1 MQGLGGLAPGLKRGA
16 TMSGNK
22 PPTDVTTP
30 LPYQLHGTINDGPRS
45 GTFVADRAG
54 RYKVV
59 AWGPGGTRTDS
70 NGTSGANGGGG
81 GLAIK
86 TVRLNKGQSLGIEIP
101 LPSGSALNDNNNT
114 AVTFP
119 DGTVMRAYTG
129 TRTNTGSLVPGGAAT
144 GGDINVS
151 GEPGVVGAP
160 GAAGAAASYGEF
172 IGGGAKQAPGGG
184 GGPLPGTGVG
194 QVLVLYLGE

>member
-30 LPYQLHGTINDGPRS
+30 LAYQLHGVTSGALPLT

-59 AWGPGGTRTDS
+59 AWGPGGARPDTG
-70 NGTSGANGGGG
+70 GTSNANGGGG

-86 TVRLNKGQSLGIEIP
+86 TVRLNKGQSLAIEIQI
-101 LPSGSALNDNNNT
+101 PSFGVGSENNNT

-129 TRTNTGSLVPGGAAT
+129 KFSGAAGAAT

-151 GEPGVVGAP
+151 GSPGVIGSP

-172 IGGGAKQAPGGG
+172 IGGAGLQSPGGG
-184 GGPLPGTGVG
+184 GGFAISFTPGVG
-194 QVLVLYLGE
+194 EVLVLYLGE